1 MPHIATSMQ
10 RSVRRGVGEIFF
22 DSLLGKRGITDEVNN
37 VKDSF
42 SSWDNCM
49 NATYCKW
56 PVIAAIII
64 GGLIL
69 LSVVTCIGRV
79 CCCGA
84 SCCCSCFSFLK
95 CCDCCGDSCAGK
107 KDKPMKH
114 KDSPFHP
121 TQGYQAPAPMMGG
134 ALPAAG
140 SPMNVASTQPTPP
153 QYAQFEVGKNGLYVE
168 PKVVPL
174 NDDALPPMPSWDAAS
189 KKHIPEE
196 EKNAVELGEL
206 DPATGQK
213 MPLMAAAAIAGSSVP
228 PSPDVGQGHSPYG
241 ARPGAGNNG
250 YMGVAGDHQGQ
261 SQAAFNGNGRYGSP
275 APGQDRGG
283 YGGRSPQGYDGQ
295 GRGFAQDV
303 YDAPE
308 AYDNQGRGYGSPA
321 PQDPYAQNNGFD
333 GGAAGGFGRQPQGQ
347 YPNDQYSDN
356 GRPFPPPNRQYSSD
370 SSRPLGPGR
379 QYTDRSYGSDNM
391 QGGGPPRGPSRGPG
405 PNGPP
410 RGPSRG
416 PGPND
421 QYGPPRGPSRGPGG
435 PMRTG
440 SPALNNNS
448 GFDFGGGAPSY
459 QSRQSP
465 PPQQGYGRPPPRT
478 ENSDYF
484 GNVGTAAPSYASR
497 SSPPQE
503 PAYPGYKAYQP
514 GNQDRG
520 IPQALSPGEGRGR
533 EPQRWDPV
541 QQ

>member
-1 MPHIATSMQ
+1 MPHITTSMQ
-10 RSVRRGVGEIFF
+10 RSVRRGVGEMLF
-22 DSLLGKRGITDEVNN
+22 DSLLGKRGITDEVSN

-42 SSWDNCM
+42 SSWDKCM
-49 NATYCKW
+49 EATYCKW
-56 PVIAAIII
+56 PVIAAIIVV
-64 GGLIL
+64 GLIL
-69 LSVVTCIGRV
+69 LSVVTCIGR
-79 CCCGA
+79 GY
-84 SCCCSCFSFLK
+84 
-95 CCDCCGDSCAGK
+95 
-107 KDKPMKH
+107 
-114 KDSPFHP
+114 
-121 TQGYQAPAPMMGG
+121 QGYQAPAPMMGG

-140 SPMNVASTQPTPP
+140 SPMNVAATQPTPP

-174 NDDALPPMPSWDAAS
+174 NEDALPPMPSWDAAS
-189 KKHIPEE
+189 KKHVPQE

-213 MPLMAAAAIAGSSVP
+213 MPLMAAAAVAGTSVP
-228 PSPDVGQGHSPYG
+228 PSPDVGQAHSPFG
-241 ARPGAGNNG
+241 ARPGAGSNG
-250 YMGVAGDHQGQ
+250 YMGVAGDNQGQ
-261 SQAAFNGNGRYGSP
+261 NQAAFNGNGGYGSP
-275 APGQDRGG
+275 APGQGRGG

-295 GRGFAQDV
+295 GRGFGQDA

-321 PQDPYAQNNGFD
+321 PQDSYTQNNGYD
-333 GGAAGGFGRQPQGQ
+333 GAAAGGYGARQPQGQ
-347 YPNDQYSDN
+347 YPNDQYSND

-379 QYTDRSYGSDNM
+379 QYTDRSYGSDM
-391 QGGGPPRGPSRGPG
+391 QAGGPPRGPSRGPG

-410 RGPSRG
+410 RGASRG

-465 PPQQGYGRPPPRT
+465 PPQQGYGRPPPQSG
-478 ENSDYF
+478 NSGYF
-484 GNVGTAAPSYASR
+484 DNASTAAPSYASR
-497 SSPPQE
+497 SPPPQE